1 MAARSDARVLI
12 AGESGAGKELL
23 AAHIHAESPFAH
35 GPFVKVNCAAIP
47 AELVESELFGHEKGA
62 FTGASSARRGKF
74 ELADGGTL
82 FLDEVGDL
90 PPAAQAKLLRVLQE
104 GEFQRVGGERT
115 LRVSVRVLSAT
126 NRDLLAMARRG
137 EFREDL
143 YYRLCVVPL
152 RMPALRERASDIPA
166 LAAYFLDEFCRRNNF
181 RAKSFAAE
189 TLAALAAYAWPGN
202 IRELRNVVERMAILT
217 PGAVIGPESVPAE
230 LSLPAARAAG
240 HALHQVRAEAE
251 REEIRRALAA
261 SGGNVSAAAR
271 ALGLERTNLHKRMKA
286 LGLGR
291 DKPGAS
297 PTN

>member
-1 MAARSDARVLI
+1 
-12 AGESGAGKELL
+12 
-23 AAHIHAESPFAH
+23 
-35 GPFVKVNCAAIP
+35 
-47 AELVESELFGHEKGA
+47 
-62 FTGASSARRGKF
+62 
-74 ELADGGTL
+74 
-82 FLDEVGDL
+82 
-90 PPAAQAKLLRVLQE
+90 
-104 GEFQRVGGERT
+104 
-115 LRVSVRVLSAT
+115 VLSAT

-166 LAAYFLDEFCRRNNF
+166 LAAYFLGEFCRRNNF
-181 RAKSFAAE
+181 RAKSFAPE
-189 TLAALAAYAWPGN
+189 TLATLAACAWPGN

-230 LSLPAARAAG
+230 LRLPAARAAG

-251 REEIRRALAA
+251 REEIRRALAN

-271 ALGLERTNLHKRMKA
+271 ALGLERTNLHKRIKA

-291 DKPGAS
+291 DKPGPAA
-297 PTN
+297 TN